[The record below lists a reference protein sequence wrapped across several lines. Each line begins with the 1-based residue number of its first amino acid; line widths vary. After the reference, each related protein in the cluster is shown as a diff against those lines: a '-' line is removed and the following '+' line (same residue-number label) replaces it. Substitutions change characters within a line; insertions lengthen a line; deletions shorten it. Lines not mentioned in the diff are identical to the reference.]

1 MTKGRQ
7 ALFKA
12 SLESIVENSQHLQK
26 DIQAVIPVE
35 LRHVGLIGCG
45 GTIAQLYPLQYL
57 LDRYGKSFVTTVYN
71 GAELANR
78 RPAYLGPNSLM
89 VASSHSGGTRETVEA
104 VRAAREQGAKV
115 IAITGNG
122 SSALAEAADLCLT
135 YQDGPALSEAKLML
149 GYLIGIQVLAASD
162 QVVDHEGLLAAWR
175 ALPDAFWLT
184 MEQLAERAQEYANS
198 VRDERLFYVLG
209 AGGAYGAAYAFCI
222 CKLMEMQWR
231 HGVPLNAAEF
241 FHGPVEVT
249 EGELAFLVLMSEDNL
264 RPTAERVV
272 RFLAKYSF
280 AVHVIDTR
288 TIELP
293 AFPAAQREDFS
304 SLLLWPAINIYAEKL
319 SEATGHPLSRRR
331 YMGIVDF

>member
-104 VRAAREQGAKV
+104 VRAAREQAR
-115 IAITGNG
+115 
-122 SSALAEAADLCLT
+122 SCDHRQWLSALAE
-135 YQDGPALSEAKLML
+135 Q
-149 GYLIGIQVLAASD
+149 LISA
-162 QVVDHEGLLAAWR
+162 
-175 ALPDAFWLT
+175 
-184 MEQLAERAQEYANS
+184 
-198 VRDERLFYVLG
+198 
-209 AGGAYGAAYAFCI
+209 
-222 CKLMEMQWR
+222 
-231 HGVPLNAAEF
+231 
-241 FHGPVEVT
+241 
-249 EGELAFLVLMSEDNL
+249 
-264 RPTAERVV
+264 
-272 RFLAKYSF
+272 
-280 AVHVIDTR
+280 
-288 TIELP
+288 
-293 AFPAAQREDFS
+293 
-304 SLLLWPAINIYAEKL
+304 
-319 SEATGHPLSRRR
+319 
-331 YMGIVDF
+331 